1 MALSLVSPRWWE
13 TSMSE
18 SDLQLLTKLIPL
30 LIPLA
35 IIELGLMIVALWDLI
50 KREETRGP
58 KWMWVLVIVLL
69 NFIGPIVYLV
79 AGRQDES

>member
-1 MALSLVSPRWWE
+1 
-13 TSMSE
+13 MSE
-18 SDLQLLTKLIPL
+18 SDLQTLTKLIPL

-35 IIELGLMIVALWDLI
+35 IIELGLMVVALWDLI

-79 AGRQDES
+79 VGRQDES